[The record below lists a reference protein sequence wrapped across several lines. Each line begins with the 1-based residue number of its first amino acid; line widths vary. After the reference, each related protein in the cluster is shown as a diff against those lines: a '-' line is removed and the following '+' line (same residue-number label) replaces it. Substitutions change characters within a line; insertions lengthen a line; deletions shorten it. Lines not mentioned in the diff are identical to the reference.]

1 MYAIYLGDL
10 NQDIATNGKEIVSIS
25 RFLADHNGFRLKE
38 ELGTRP
44 RVWYIPA
51 HGQEYDHDVNEHRRP
66 LPARSWQEQGAT
78 LDNPRGGQK

>member
-1 MYAIYLGDL
+1 
-10 NQDIATNGKEIVSIS
+10 
-25 RFLADHNGFRLKE
+25 
-38 ELGTRP
+38 
-44 RVWYIPA
+44 VWYIPG